1 MSHFTTIKTEILDPE
16 ILKKTLSELKF
27 DFQENGKISGYQGR
41 VENADIVVKISG
53 SWYLGFN
60 KMSGEENYEIRGTS
74 EVLNQKEVKESIN
87 LIRSE
92 YAYRKIIHETRKRGF
107 NLVQEERLKA
117 GAIKLVLRK
126 VA

>member
-16 ILKKTLSELKF
+16 ILKRTLSDLKF
-27 DFQENGKISGYQGR
+27 EFQENGKIPGHQGQM
-41 VENADIVVKISG
+41 ENTDIVVKIFGRSC
-53 SWYLGFN
+53 LGFN
-60 KMSGEENYEIRGTS
+60 KRPGEENYEIRGIS

-92 YAYRKIIHETRKRGF
+92 YAYRKIIYETRRRGF
-107 NLVQEERLKA
+107 NLVQEERSKT
-117 GAIKLVLRK
+117 GTIKLVLRK

>member
-1 MSHFTTIKTEILDPE
+1 
-16 ILKKTLSELKF
+16 LKF
-27 DFQENGKISGYQGR
+27 DFQENGKIPGYQR
-41 VENADIVVKISG
+41 QIERADIAVKIFG
-53 SWYLGFN
+53 SSYLGFN
-60 KMSGEENYEIRGTS
+60 KMSGEENYEIRGEN

-107 NLVQEERLKA
+107 GLVQEERLKT

>member
-16 ILKKTLSELKF
+16 ILKKALSDLKF
-27 DFQENGKISGYQGR
+27 EFQENGKISGYQGR

>member
-1 MSHFTTIKTEILDPE
+1 
-16 ILKKTLSELKF
+16 LKF
-27 DFQENGKISGYQGR
+27 DFQENGKIQGHQGQI
-41 VENADIVVKISG
+41 ESADIAVKIFG

-60 KMSGEENYEIRGTS
+60 KKSGEENYEIRGTS

-107 NLVQEERLKA
+107 GLVQEERLKS

>member
-1 MSHFTTIKTEILDPE
+1 MSHFTTIKTEILDLE
-16 ILKKTLSELKF
+16 ILKRTLSDLKF

-41 VENADIVVKISG
+41 MEDVGILVKISG

>member
-1 MSHFTTIKTEILDPE
+1 MEDVGIL
-16 ILKKTLSELKF
+16 
-27 DFQENGKISGYQGR
+27 
-41 VENADIVVKISG
+41 VKISG

-60 KMSGEENYEIRGTS
+60 KNLGEENYEIRGAN

-92 YAYRKIIHETRKRGF
+92 YAYRKIIHESRKRGF
-107 NLVQEERLKA
+107 SLVQEERLRT
-117 GAIKLVLRK
+117 GTIKLVLRK

>member
-1 MSHFTTIKTEILDPE
+1 M
-16 ILKKTLSELKF
+16 KF

-41 VENADIVVKISG
+41 MEDVGILVKISG

>member
-1 MSHFTTIKTEILDPE
+1 MSHFTTIKTEILDLE
-16 ILKKTLSELKF
+16 ILKRTLSDLKF

-41 VENADIVVKISG
+41 MEDVGILVKISG

-60 KMSGEENYEIRGTS
+60 KNLGEENYEIRGAN

-92 YAYRKIIHETRKRGF
+92 YAYRKIIHESRKRGF
-107 NLVQEERLKA
+107 SLVQEERLRT
-117 GAIKLVLRK
+117 GTIKLVLRK

>member
-1 MSHFTTIKTEILDPE
+1 
-16 ILKKTLSELKF
+16 LKF
-27 DFQENGKISGYQGR
+27 EFQENRKIPGHQGQ
-41 VENADIVVKISG
+41 VERADIAVKIFG
-53 SWYLGFN
+53 SWYFGFN
-60 KMSGEENYEIRGTS
+60 KSLGEENYEIRGAN

-107 NLVQEERLKA
+107 GLVQEERLKT
-117 GAIKLVLRK
+117 GTIKLVLRK

>member
-41 VENADIVVKISG
+41 MEDVGILVKISG

-60 KMSGEENYEIRGTS
+60 KNLGEENYEIRGAN

-92 YAYRKIIHETRKRGF
+92 YAYRKIIHESRKRGF
-107 NLVQEERLKA
+107 SLVQEERLRT
-117 GAIKLVLRK
+117 GTIKLVLRK